1 MKKIL
6 IQHKINKL
14 KKSLSSFIFIFIIS
28 ILIGSFIYIDNKLR
42 PTITVIAETKAIE
55 LANRSINKAVAIIV
69 DENIEYEDLIY
80 VKTGDNGNIKMMQAN
95 SILMNEIASKVAL
108 EIQSEMKKIKTT
120 STYIPIGT
128 ALGSP
133 LLAKYG
139 PTIKVSIEPI
149 GTVTVD
155 FGTDFESSGINQ
167 TRHRI
172 YLKSTTQVKVVV
184 PLTTSTKEIKTQIPI
199 CETIIVGDVPQNYVN
214 IPEDGV
220 IDILPEVQ

>member
-14 KKSLSSFIFIFIIS
+14 KKSISSFIFIFIIS

-55 LANRSINKAVAIIV
+55 LANRSINKAVANIV